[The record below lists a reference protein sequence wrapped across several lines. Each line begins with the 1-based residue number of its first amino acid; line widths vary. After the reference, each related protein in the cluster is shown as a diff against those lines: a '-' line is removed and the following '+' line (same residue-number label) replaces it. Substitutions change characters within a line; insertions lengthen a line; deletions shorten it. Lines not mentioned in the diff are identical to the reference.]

1 MAGNA
6 PITCALL
13 GICTVATNAAA
24 AQEMQAKPTVP
35 VMITANEDSD
45 ACGMTGV
52 ARGLD
57 PRGDGFLAVK
67 AGPGLRY
74 KRIDRLY
81 NGDQVY
87 ICGISGRWFAIVY
100 TRDRTDCNVSTPWA
114 RSMAYTGPCRSGW
127 AHKRWI
133 KPIAG

>member
-1 MAGNA
+1 MTTKTH
-6 PITCALL
+6 IICTLL
-13 GICTVATNAAA
+13 GMCAVPASAAVAEE
-24 AQEMQAKPTVP
+24 AQVKLAVP
-35 VMITANEDSD
+35 VMITARKDYD
-45 ACGMTGV
+45 ACGTTGV

-87 ICGISGRWFAIVY
+87 ICGTSGRWFAIVY

-114 RSMAYTGPCRSGW
+114 RSMVYTGPCRSGW

-133 KPIAG
+133 KLIAG

>member
-1 MAGNA
+1 MTSKT
-6 PITCALL
+6 PMTCALL
-13 GICTVATNAAA
+13 VLASAAV
-24 AQEMQAKPTVP
+24 AQEAQVKPAVP
-35 VMITANEDSD
+35 VMITANEDYD
-45 ACGMTGV
+45 ACGMMGV

-74 KRIDRLY
+74 RRIDRLY

-87 ICGISGRWFAIVY
+87 ICATYGPWFAIVY
-100 TRDRTDCNVSTPWA
+100 KRNQIDCNVSTPWP

-133 KPIAG
+133 KPTAG